1 MGNKTELSFL
11 TVPIFFGVKYA
22 KVTREVAEDTAGEFD
37 MKAADF
43 SKELAS

>member
-11 TVPIFFGVKYA
+11 TVPIFFEVKYA
-22 KVTREVAEDTAGEFD
+22 KVTRGGEDTAGEFD